1 MQLPAAKLQ
10 LLSNAERGAA
20 GKGQVR
26 VRLPRQPGLVVGRLR
41 RATAQRP
48 HPDRTVTGNNV
59 TEIAHVL
66 SVPLRVAAC
75 YQPRE
80 ARLPNVCRDYHDGVE
95 DQVGGLG
102 LLSALEREPDVAR
115 LSVRVP
121 SHECLSGQVADLLC
135 GWISEA
141 GCSQIRCG
149 PWLKSCPHP
158 L

>member
-1 MQLPAAKLQ
+1 MQLPTAELQ
-10 LLSNAERGAA
+10 LLSNTERGAA

-26 VRLPRQPGLVVGRLR
+26 IRLPRQPGLVVGRLR

-80 ARLPNVCRDYHDGVE
+80 ARLHNVCQDYHDGVE

-102 LLSALEREPDVAR
+102 PVLSALEREPDVAR
-115 LSVRVP
+115 LSPFALHHVNVLGR
-121 SHECLSGQVADLLC
+121 
-135 GWISEA
+135 
-141 GCSQIRCG
+141 
-149 PWLKSCPHP
+149 
-158 L
+158 